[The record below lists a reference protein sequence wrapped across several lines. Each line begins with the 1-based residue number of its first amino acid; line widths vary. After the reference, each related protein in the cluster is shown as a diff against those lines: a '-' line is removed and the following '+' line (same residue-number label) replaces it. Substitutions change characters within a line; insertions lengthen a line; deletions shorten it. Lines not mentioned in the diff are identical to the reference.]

1 MASDIFLYR
10 KDRRWQKVSKV
21 QEVSLTGGQT
31 AYASVSGNATTN
43 VVTITGATLANG
55 MLVAFTSITGGTGLS
70 TGVAYYVIDASG
82 ATCKLSLT
90 QGGAAIDFTTNITAG
105 SVIVAIDEMRVWSGE
120 YRDIFDNTNGPLQQA
135 GTYTKDPT
143 GGASRDVY
151 ASAAVTNAAGI
162 ALLPQNPVTVEKAG
176 ESDRGGANAVYTG
189 IFESVAGFS
198 VSLSDELA
206 HFPLRQT
213 LLNRTFWKFDR
224 GTSISPRYLY
234 AEYMQGDQILDN
246 PPETE

>member
-55 MLVAFTSITGGTGLS
+55 MLVAFTSITGGAGLS

-120 YRDIFDNTNGPLQQA
+120 YRDIFDSTNGPLQQA
-135 GTYTKDPT
+135 GSYTNGPDDNQNT
-143 GGASRDVY
+143 TQVT
-151 ASAAVTNAAGI
+151 ASAAVTNTGGI
-162 ALLPQNPVTVEKAG
+162 VLLPQNPVTVATAG
-176 ESDRGGANAVYTG
+176 STYNGRATNTG
-189 IFESVAGFS
+189 LFESVAGFS